1 MSLLTPD
8 SGLLFWM
15 IVSFGIVFVILS
27 KYGFPVI
34 VKAIEQRKAYI
45 DNSLE
50 TARQANERLAHIQAE
65 GEKMLAEAKEK
76 QNAVL
81 KEAFAEKE
89 RIIEEAR
96 KKAVSEAHLQIE
108 EGQKPWPAY
117 HLQALFREEK
127 EKAIREVRSEIADLS
142 IAIAEKVMKEKI
154 GRDKEQQ
161 QMIDRLLDEVSFSK
175 S

>member
-34 VKAIEQRKAYI
+34 IKAVEQRKAYI

-50 TARQANERLAHIQAE
+50 TARQANEQLANIQAE
-65 GEKMLAEAKEK
+65 GARILAEAKEK
-76 QNAVL
+76 QNAIL

-89 RIIEEAR
+89 QIIDEAAAETRLQVEEAAR
-96 KKAVSEAHLQIE
+96 RI
-108 EGQKPWPAY
+108 
-117 HLQALFREEK
+117 REEK

-154 GRDKEQQ
+154 SRDKEQQ
-161 QMIDRLLDEVSFSK
+161 QIIDRLLDEVSFCK

>member
-34 VKAIEQRKAYI
+34 IKAVEQRKAYI

-50 TARQANERLAHIQAE
+50 TARQANEQLANIQAE
-65 GEKMLAEAKEK
+65 GARILAEAKEK
-76 QNAVL
+76 QNAIL

-89 RIIEEAR
+89 QIIDEAHRKAAAETRLQVEEAAR
-96 KKAVSEAHLQIE
+96 
-108 EGQKPWPAY
+108 
-117 HLQALFREEK
+117 R
-127 EKAIREVRSEIADLS
+127 IREEIADLS

-154 GRDKEQQ
+154 SRDKEQQ
-161 QMIDRLLDEVSFSK
+161 QIIDRLLDEVSFCK

>member
-108 EGQKPWPAY
+108 DPAY
-117 HLQALFREEK
+117 PRRKRESYSRSPLGDSGSVYRYR
-127 EKAIREVRSEIADLS
+127 RESNERENRP
-142 IAIAEKVMKEKI
+142 
-154 GRDKEQQ
+154 G
-161 QMIDRLLDEVSFSK
+161 
-175 S
+175 

>member
-34 VKAIEQRKAYI
+34 IKAVEQRKAYI

-50 TARQANERLAHIQAE
+50 TARQANEQLANIQAE
-65 GEKMLAEAKEK
+65 GARILAEAKEK
-76 QNAVL
+76 QNAIL

-89 RIIEEAR
+89 QIIDEAHRKAAAETRLQVEEAAR
-96 KKAVSEAHLQIE
+96 RI
-108 EGQKPWPAY
+108 
-117 HLQALFREEK
+117 REEK
-127 EKAIREVRSEIADLS
+127 EVRSEIADLS

-154 GRDKEQQ
+154 SRDKEQQ
-161 QMIDRLLDEVSFSK
+161 QIIDRLLDEVSFCK

>member
-1 MSLLTPD
+1 MSLFTPD

-15 IVSFGIVFVILS
+15 IVSFGIVFAILS
-27 KYGFPVI
+27 KYGFPII

-50 TARQANERLAHIQAE
+50 AARQANEQLANIQAE
-65 GEKMLAEAKEK
+65 GARILAEAKER
-76 QNAVL
+76 QNKIL

-89 RIIEEAR
+89 QILEEARQKATAETRLHIEEATR
-96 KKAVSEAHLQIE
+96 RIQ
-108 EGQKPWPAY
+108 
-117 HLQALFREEK
+117 EEK
-127 EKAIREVRSEIADLS
+127 EKAIREVRSEITDLS
-142 IAIAEKVMKEKI
+142 IAIAEKIIKEKI

-161 QMIDRLLDEVSFSK
+161 QIMNRLLDEVSFCK

>member
-89 RIIEEAR
+89 RIIE
-96 KKAVSEAHLQIE
+96 KAVSEAHLQIE
-108 EGQKPWPAY
+108 EATRRI
-117 HLQALFREEK
+117 REEK